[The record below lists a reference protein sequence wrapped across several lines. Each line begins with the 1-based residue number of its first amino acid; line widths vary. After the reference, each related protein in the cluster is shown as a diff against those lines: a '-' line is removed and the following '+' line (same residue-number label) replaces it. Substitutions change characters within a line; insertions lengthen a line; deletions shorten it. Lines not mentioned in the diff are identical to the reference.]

1 MSAPLSQPAS
11 LTITPDSL
19 VWTSSLPRTGLF
31 AKLGVLEVSAEK
43 SICQQ
48 CTDFYCLKGGHEKA
62 GCPIYNQPSKVPD
75 RLPAAR
81 FHRVPLS

>member
-1 MSAPLSQPAS
+1 MSAPPIHPAS
-11 LTITPDSL
+11 LTITSDVRASP
-19 VWTSSLPRTGLF
+19 LPRTGLF